1 MTNEDLQR
9 PNLSVHFPRV
19 LLARAEARGAARAEL
34 LAAASLSEQQISDAN
49 ARVSPAQL
57 GALLRSVWI
66 ALDDELA
73 GFGAAP
79 QRFGGFALMARQM
92 IHAESLGEALRYSVR
107 FYNLTSA
114 AMRFELL
121 DGRPCQLQLS
131 LLRPDRDPD
140 HFLEEFILLLWHR
153 FCNWLIGARIPLT
166 HTSFRFGA
174 PPHSDE
180 YRLMFPGP
188 VTFDRACSGISFD
201 SSWMQA
207 PVIRSRQELRRYLR
221 RLPDEWFVKQDF
233 EGSISERVLRIL
245 SDSPQTP
252 DLQGLAENWGQSSRT
267 LHRQLRREGTSY
279 RILLEQVRR
288 ERAVGMLMDGRSRV
302 RDIAQALNMT
312 EPAFS
317 RAFKQWTGMSPL
329 AYRRTR
335 SG

>member
-1 MTNEDLQR
+1 MTNDDLHR
-9 PNLSVHFPRV
+9 SDLAVHYPRV
-19 LLARAEARGAARAEL
+19 LLARAEARGARRSEL
-34 LAAASLSEQQISDAN
+34 LEAASLSEEELADDT
-49 ARVSPAQL
+49 ARVSPSQL
-57 GALLRSVWI
+57 GALLRGIWMT
-66 ALDDELA
+66 LDDELS

-92 IHAESLGEALRYSVR
+92 VHADNLGEALRYSVR
-107 FYNLTSA
+107 FYNLTSP
-114 AMRFELL
+114 AMRFELVE
-121 DGRPCQLQLS
+121 GRPCQLQLR
-131 LLRPDRDPD
+131 LIRPDRDPD

-166 HTSFRFGA
+166 HTSFRFSA
-174 PPHSDE
+174 PLHSGE

-188 VTFDRACSGISFD
+188 VSFDRPSSGISFD
-201 SSWMQA
+201 SAWMQA
-207 PVIRSRQELRRYLR
+207 PVIRSRQELRRYLG

-233 EGSISERVLRIL
+233 EGSVSERVLRIL
-245 SDSPQTP
+245 SDSPRPP

-279 RILLEQVRR
+279 RLLLEQVRR
-288 ERAVGMLMDGRSRV
+288 ERAVGMLMDGHSRV
-302 RDIAQALNMT
+302 RDIAQALDMT